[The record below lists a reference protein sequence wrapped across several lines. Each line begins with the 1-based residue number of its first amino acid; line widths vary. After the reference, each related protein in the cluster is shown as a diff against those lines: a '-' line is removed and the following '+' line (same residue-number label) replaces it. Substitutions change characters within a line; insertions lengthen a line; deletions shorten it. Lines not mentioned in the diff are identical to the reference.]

1 VDGVYVGPLTPDDV
15 PALLDD
21 LRAGRD
27 VLPEKQ
33 LARRLVAD
41 PNANSRSFPEH
52 PVHPLTIPPND
63 PEIPPER
70 AAFGGVAD
78 EDRGEATAPLEPEP
92 EHHEED
98 KS

>member
-1 VDGVYVGPLTPDDV
+1 M
-15 PALLDD
+15 
-21 LRAGRD
+21 
-27 VLPEKQ
+27 LPSKQ

-41 PNANSRSFPEH
+41 PNANSREFPEH

-63 PEIPPER
+63 PEIPAGR
-70 AAFGGVAD
+70 AAFGDVAD
-78 EDRGEATAPLEPEP
+78 EDRGESTAPLEPEP